1 MTFSVKPAPA
11 TVICE
16 NTFLHLVLSDT
27 TVKAEAE
34 VEAVNKLLLFFV
46 LANYHVDLTMVT
58 D

>member
-27 TVKAEAE
+27 TVKAE